1 MHLDIKS
8 IGEIDLL
15 PAFGTQTESLPTETD
30 YKMPEVSEVAKKK
43 STKKNK
49 KRLQKVVDKVKK
61 KEEKM
66 SLTDRLEAND

>member
-30 YKMPEVSEVAKKK
+30 YKMPEVSEVAKKE
-43 STKKNK
+43 STTKK
-49 KRLQKVVDKVKK
+49 KRLQKIKDKDKK
-61 KEEKM
+61 KEK
-66 SLTDRLEAND
+66 